1 VNAIINNIPQIIN
14 AGIQLLV
21 ALVKNT
27 PKIII
32 EVVKA
37 IPQIITEIV
46 RAIINCIPQIAQTGL
61 QLIQGLWQGISDAG
75 AWLRDKISGFFGGVV
90 SSIKNFFGIKSP
102 STLFRDQ
109 IGKNMALGIGVGF
122 ADKMDDVGKAM
133 QEAIPTTLDAPD
145 LDINAG
151 ISTSL
156 YGGNSVGGAFSL
168 ADIVGRL
175 DSLSEIMVQLF
186 DIKVVLD
193 DGTLV
198 GKLAPEIDRNLALL
212 RKRGLVGV

>member
-1 VNAIINNIPQIIN
+1 
-14 AGIQLLV
+14 
-21 ALVKNT
+21 
-27 PKIII
+27 
-32 EVVKA
+32 
-37 IPQIITEIV
+37 
-46 RAIINCIPQIAQTGL
+46 
-61 QLIQGLWQGISDAG
+61 
-75 AWLRDKISGFFGGVV
+75 
-90 SSIKNFFGIKSP
+90 
-102 STLFRDQ
+102 
-109 IGKNMALGIGVGF
+109 MALGIGVGF
-122 ADKMDDVGKAM
+122 ADEMDDVGKAM

-151 ISTSL
+151 INTAFH
-156 YGGNSVGGAFSL
+156 GGGFGSVGGFSL

-198 GKLAPEIDRNLALL
+198 GRLAPEIDRNLALL

>member
-1 VNAIINNIPQIIN
+1 MN
-14 AGIQLLV
+14 
-21 ALVKNT
+21 
-27 PKIII
+27 
-32 EVVKA
+32 
-37 IPQIITEIV
+37 
-46 RAIINCIPQIAQTGL
+46 
-61 QLIQGLWQGISDAG
+61 
-75 AWLRDKISGFFGGVV
+75 
-90 SSIKNFFGIKSP
+90 
-102 STLFRDQ
+102 
-109 IGKNMALGIGVGF
+109 
-122 ADKMDDVGKAM
+122 DVGKAM

-151 ISTSL
+151 INTAFH
-156 YGGNSVGGAFSL
+156 GGGFGSVNGFSL

-212 RKRGLVGV
+212 RRRGLVGAM